1 MSDVTIPE
9 APADIPQDV
18 WHATGME
25 FDKLYDAEPDLEG
38 GCEWAIR
45 AMAARMVI
53 AEREACAA
61 HLEALV
67 ATREEAGIK
76 RAKDYILAC
85 AASIRQR
92 SAQAIRS
99 SHE

>member
-9 APADIPQDV
+9 DV
-18 WHATGME
+18 MHASLGHLAAALMA
-25 FDKLYDAEPDLEG
+25 AEPG
-38 GCEWAIR
+38 GVVSSVDVIARAIL
-45 AMAARMVI
+45 

-61 HLEALV
+61 HLETLV

-85 AASIRQR
+85 AASIRR
-92 SAQAIRS
+92 RGAQAIRS